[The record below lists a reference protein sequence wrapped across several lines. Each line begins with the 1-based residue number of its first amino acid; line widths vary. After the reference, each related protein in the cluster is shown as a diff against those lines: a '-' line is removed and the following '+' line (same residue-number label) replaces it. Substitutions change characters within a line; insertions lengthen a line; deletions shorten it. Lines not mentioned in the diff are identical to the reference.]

1 MRFHVF
7 HNTEY
12 LYETEVSVSH
22 HLLRLTPAD
31 NQRQRCLWH
40 RLRFHPTPKS
50 VQTHRDYFGNE
61 TTVVALEN
69 VHRRWQ
75 VDSESMVETLDTK
88 LPPPAFT
95 PTLLQMAQLLAGN
108 SDSEVLAAVEFLHS
122 SPLIACR
129 REFGEYAR
137 VSFLPNRPVLEAAV
151 ELTRR
156 IFTDFQFDPKAT
168 NVATPIEQVFRER
181 RGVCQDFAQLQIAC
195 LRSIG
200 IPALYISGY
209 LETQPPPGQPKL
221 VGADASHAWVAFY
234 CPGHGWIELDP
245 TNNMLP
251 AERHIVVARG
261 RDFGDVSPVRGVIV
275 GGGNHLL
282 NVAVDV
288 SRADGSSGPMP
299 AQLAQDD

>member
-1 MRFHVF
+1 MRFHIF
-7 HNTEY
+7 HSTEY
-12 LYETEVSVSH
+12 LYETEVSGSH
-22 HLLRLTPAD
+22 HLLRLTPVD
-31 NQRQRCLWH
+31 NARQRRRKLQ
-40 RLRFHPTPKS
+40 LRFDPPPKS
-50 VQTHRDYFGNE
+50 VQTYPDYFGNE
-61 TTVVALEN
+61 TTFVALDA

-75 VDSESMVETLDTK
+75 VVAESEVETLAIK
-88 LPPPAFT
+88 LPTPAST
-95 PTLLQMAQLLAGN
+95 PVYHQLPALLADQH
-108 SDSEVLAAVEFLHS
+108 SPDDLAAMEFLHP

-129 REFGEYAR
+129 REFGDYAR
-137 VSFLPNRPVLEAAV
+137 VSFLADRPMLEAAA

-221 VGADASHAWVAFY
+221 VGADASHAWLAFY

-251 AERHIVVARG
+251 SERHIVVARG

-288 SRADGSSGPMP
+288 SRADGSTGPIL
-299 AQLAQDD
+299 AQLAHGD